1 MRIDGRVRAV
11 MWIALGAM
19 VVVAYAVYPLRV
31 APPRDGAVPA
41 VPAAAVNSLARKRVV
56 SAAERAEALARAH
69 VWRQPRTPIPAA
81 RLHDEGVAPRT
92 LDCTFKLSTPSG
104 TTPKFDCIDTQGE
117 EIRIKYG
124 GGPEPHAEAA
134 ATRLLTALGF
144 GADSIMLVEE
154 LRCFGCP
161 KAPFTMM
168 KLMAATRTD
177 GWYEQ
182 VQDQRTPEVFDWVAL
197 EQRFP
202 APAIETVD
210 GTEGWAYFEL
220 DEVDAAKGGAPRANV
235 DALRL
240 LSVFLAHWDN
250 KSENQRLVCLAEPWP
265 AGTPCPA
272 PFLLIQDLGST
283 FGPRKVDLADW
294 ERAAIWEDRATCT
307 ITMRRLPVG
316 GATFG
321 TARVSN
327 GGRLFLSELLE
338 QLSDAQL
345 IDLFTG
351 ARFAQRRGRFDPDT
365 PVSEWVRVFKAR
377 RSAIA
382 RGPACPTT

>member
-1 MRIDGRVRAV
+1 MRMDGRVRAAV
-11 MWIALGAM
+11 WTALSVM
-19 VVVAYAVYPLRV
+19 VVVACATYARRPA
-31 APPRDGAVPA
+31 APRAGAVP
-41 VPAAAVNSLARKRVV
+41 VVAAADGNAMARKRVV
-56 SAAERAEALARAH
+56 SAGERADAIARAH
-69 VWRQPRTPIPAA
+69 VWRQPRTPIADA
-81 RLHDEGVAPRT
+81 RLHAEGSAPRT
-92 LDCTFKLSTPSG
+92 LDCTFKLSKPSG
-104 TTPKFDCIDTQGE
+104 TTPKFDCVDAQGE
-117 EIRIKYG
+117 EMRIKYG
-124 GGPEPHAEAA
+124 DGPEPHAEAA

-144 GADSIMLVEE
+144 GADSVMLVEK

-168 KLMAATRTD
+168 KLVAATGTD

-182 VQDQRTPEVFDWVAL
+182 FQDQQTPEVFEWVAL
-197 EQRFP
+197 ERRFP
-202 APAIETVD
+202 APAIEAAD

-220 DEVDAAKGGAPRANV
+220 DEIDAGKGGAPRAHV

-250 KSENQRLVCLAEPWP
+250 KSENQRLVCLAEQWR
-265 AGTPCPA
+265 AGTKCPA

-283 FGPRKVDLADW
+283 FGPRKMDLVDW

-307 ITMRRLPVG
+307 ISMRRLPVG

-327 GGRLFLSELLE
+327 GGRLFLSTLLE

-351 ARFAQRRGRFDPDT
+351 ARFAQRQGRFDPDT

-377 RSAIA
+377 RSTIA
-382 RGPACPTT
+382 QGPACPTA